1 MPEVFEITE
10 PPKIVRKINNKLKLL
25 LGSKKVNPEFPKLL
39 ATENS
44 ALKKLILLIEKKI
57 TKPKKNIPKSIKK
70 SS

>member
-10 PPKIVRKINNKLKLL
+10 PPKIVKKINNKLKLL

-57 TKPKKNIPKSIKK
+57 IKPKKNIPKSIKK

>member
-10 PPKIVRKINNKLKLL
+10 PPRIVRKMNNKLKLL

-39 ATENS
+39 ATENK

-57 TKPKKNIPKSIKK
+57 TKPKKNIPRSIKK

>member
-39 ATENS
+39 TTENS

>member
-57 TKPKKNIPKSIKK
+57 IKPKKNIPKSIKK

>member
-10 PPKIVRKINNKLKLL
+10 PPKIVKKINNKLKLL

-57 TKPKKNIPKSIKK
+57 TRPKKNIPKSIKK

>member
-39 ATENS
+39 ATENR

-57 TKPKKNIPKSIKK
+57 TKPKKNIPRSIKK